1 MFLEF
6 QVDWIKIVDFLLV
19 AMFKACLLFLSI
31 FYEWLYFRI
40 VQCVSYCRKK
50 MRDYVKGGG
59 ALWRA
64 GGSLHLRQYQ
74 RQATPVTPRCVR
86 ALA

>member
-1 MFLEF
+1 MNIFLG
-6 QVDWIKIVDFLLV
+6 LGH
-19 AMFKACLLFLSI
+19 I
-31 FYEWLYFRI
+31 FVTVSRYEWFYFRI
-40 VQCVSYCRKK
+40 AQCVSYCRKK

-59 ALWRA
+59 ALWRP